1 MKPAKDQK
9 DQNLDFNGQA
19 GDGVNRAGNRYSGNH
34 SGLTAKTN
42 YGRGPTKGNMDREG
56 REVKEGKSV
65 TRDPARRAPATA
77 SDSRG
82 KINGGVTVKCPP
94 NSDKIHVGK

>member
-19 GDGVNRAGNRYSGNH
+19 GDGVNRAGNRFSGNQ
-34 SGLTAKTN
+34 SGLTAKEQ
-42 YGRGPTKGNMDREG
+42 YGRGPTKGNSSTCVDPL
-56 REVKEGKSV
+56 KSRKGV
-65 TRDPARRAPATA
+65 TGDAYRVAPATA
-77 SDSRG
+77 AQGG

>member
-19 GDGVNRAGNRYSGNH
+19 GDGVNRAGNRFSGNQ
-34 SGLTAKTN
+34 SGLTAKEN
-42 YGRGPTKGNMDREG
+42 YGRGPTKGNIDREG

-65 TRDPARRAPATA
+65 TRDPARRAPDTA
-77 SDSRG
+77 GDSRG
-82 KINGGVTVKCPP
+82 HINGGVSVKKPA
-94 NSDKIHVGK
+94 NADKIHAGK

>member
-19 GDGVNRAGNRYSGNH
+19 GDGVNRAGNRFSGNH
-34 SGLTAKTN
+34 SGLTAKEQ

-77 SDSRG
+77 AQGG
-82 KINGGVTVKCPP
+82 KINGGATAKCPS
-94 NSDKIHVGK
+94 NADKIYVGK